1 MRFLDPEQE
10 GREEWVPPARL
21 KVPWEQPEQFM
32 ARDRRWEQV
41 RELSCPTHGETDEH
55 AAGVVFD
62 VVYRGQ
68 VMEVSHRTRDAGL
81 GTISDLPRVL
91 GDIGWERERVA
102 VEPGVF
108 FDDPDRAVGRSL
120 ARHAGDRPGPRRSP
134 RRGAAAVGC
143 R

>member
-1 MRFLDPEQE
+1 
-10 GREEWVPPARL
+10 
-21 KVPWEQPEQFM
+21 VPWPAAEQFV

-41 RELSCPTHGETDEH
+41 RELSSPSHDETDEH

-91 GDIGWERERVA
+91 GDIGWYRAQVA
-102 VEPGVF
+102 DEPGVF
-108 FDDPDRAVGRSL
+108 L
-120 ARHAGDRPGPRRSP
+120 
-134 RRGAAAVGC
+134 
-143 R
+143 